1 MLNIILNKER
11 KVSAVIEG
19 EVFARPDQDH
29 QLLFGVS
36 FFLPAGSH
44 PLDSSEA
51 AWFLGSL
58 LSLSAPRQS
67 IWKPTKAKWSS
78 G

>member
-1 MLNIILNKER
+1 MINIILNKDR

-19 EVFARPDQDH
+19 EVFCRPDQDH

-36 FFLPAGSH
+36 FFQPAGSH
-44 PLDSSEA
+44 PLDPSEA
-51 AWFLGSL
+51 AWFLGNL
-58 LSLSAPRQS
+58 LALSAPRAS
-67 IWKPTKAKWSS
+67 IWKPVRVKQ

>member
-1 MLNIILNKER
+1 MINIVLNKDR

-19 EVFARPDQDH
+19 DIHARPDQDH

-44 PLDSSEA
+44 PLDPSEA
-51 AWFLGSL
+51 AWFIASL
-58 LSLSAPRQS
+58 LDLSAPRKS
-67 IWKPTKAKWSS
+67 IWKPVHRSA
-78 G
+78 